1 MKKSAH
7 KYLHKRRFVL
17 ILSALILLMIYF
29 FKDSSFILRSVTA
42 SAFLIFFYF
51 IDHFFDIRF
60 NIKHY
65 ILIIIIAI
73 SSLLLSPLYYLYPN
87 YDKVQHFVQPI
98 FICVIVF
105 FMVSK
110 LKLDFKWK
118 LTFTFFIVIGIL
130 GLFEI
135 GEYALD
141 HFFDLKLQGVYL
153 RDLHGLDKLNLISDR
168 IDDTMIDLILG
179 VVGSLLFMIYKFG
192 ENRFLG
198 RAKKRK

>member
-1 MKKSAH
+1 
-7 KYLHKRRFVL
+7 
-17 ILSALILLMIYF
+17 MIYF